1 MHEFAD
7 INDKLVIKNLLVN
20 LDNMLDVIRCSCPEW
35 EESDVFSKALNE
47 FSLYSLYLYSLEE
60 KE

>member
-1 MHEFAD
+1 MQEFAD

-20 LDNMLDVIRCSCPEW
+20 LDNLMDIIRTSSPEW
-35 EESDVFSKALNE
+35 GESEAFDKALYD
-47 FSLYSLYLYSLEE
+47 FSLCSLYLSSLEK